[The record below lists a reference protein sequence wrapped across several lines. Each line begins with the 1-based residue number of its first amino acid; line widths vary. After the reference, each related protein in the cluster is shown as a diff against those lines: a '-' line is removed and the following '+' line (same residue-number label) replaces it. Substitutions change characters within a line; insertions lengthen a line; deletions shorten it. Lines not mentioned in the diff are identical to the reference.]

1 MSSLLCSSSLK
12 YWNLTNINRSFIL
25 IIKILKL
32 IFLRQ
37 NLIFVHYNTKIKH
50 SKRIYCC
57 SVLKKIKSQICSLR
71 SKPSTSSSRFSSTS
85 SYKLSS
91 FYKLSSLYCDIT
103 QIRICWDIT
112 ICMHNHYPR
121 NLICSLMN
129 TIYHSISHCINRSPL
144 INTHFH
150 AQIFETI
157 FLFKIR
163 ILKNS
168 RNLTHRIRRPC
179 SLRGFFFWTVFL
191 FIKFS
196 NLISHI
202 VFSTIIL
209 GNNILDQSRNSI
221 LSLL

>member
-12 YWNLTNINRSFIL
+12 YWNFTNINWSFIL

-32 IFLRQ
+32 IFFRQ

-57 SVLKKIKSQICSLR
+57 SVFKKIKSQICSLR

-129 TIYHSISHCINRSPL
+129 AIYNSISHCINRSPL

-150 AQIFETI
+150 TQIFETI

-179 SLRGFFFWTVFL
+179 SFRGFFFWTIFL
-191 FIKFS
+191 LIELS
-196 NLISHI
+196 NLLWDII
-202 VFSTIIL
+202 FSTIIL
-209 GNNILDQSRNSI
+209 GNNILNQSRNSI